1 MSLPRDLQREHPG
14 LGDWSIL
21 TGYRGSIAHGTYV
34 PNSDPNSIDDKDAMA
49 FCVPPLDHFY
59 GLAEYG
65 SRGTREVVRDPWD
78 IVIYEARKAVRL
90 LAQGNPNV
98 LSMLWLPENLYI
110 KRTPAG
116 ELLIDNREAF
126 VGKHVYRSFTGYAVA
141 QMRKMEAGVY
151 KGYMG
156 DKRRSLVE
164 RFGYDTKNASHL
176 IRLLRQGIEFLNDG
190 ELYVLR
196 HDAPELVA
204 IKNGEWPLDRVKEQ
218 AERLFRRAE
227 EAYDRCTLPTAPD
240 GDRVS
245 QLCVEVVSTA
255 LAHRSAAPA
264 SESEPYPK
272 PSGSGGG
279 QEDG

>member
-1 MSLPRDLQREHPG
+1 MTLPRDLQREHPG

-65 SRGTREVVRDPWD
+65 SRGTVEVVRDPWD

-98 LSMLWLPENLYI
+98 LSMLWLPDNLYI
-110 KRTPAG
+110 KRTVPG
-116 ELLIDNREAF
+116 HLLIAHRDLF

-176 IRLLRQGIEFLNDG
+176 IRLLRQGIEVLNDG
-190 ELYVLR
+190 ELYVQR
-196 HDAPELVA
+196 HDATELVA
-204 IKNGEWPLDRVKEQ
+204 IKNGEWPLDRVKRE

-227 EAYDRCTLPTAPD
+227 DAYDRCKLPAAPD
-240 GDRVS
+240 RERVNW
-245 QLCVEVVSTA
+245 LCVTMVDAA
-255 LAHRSAAPA
+255 LASRPQAP
-264 SESEPYPK
+264 SEAQAEAITR
-272 PSGSGGG
+272 GGAG
-279 QEDG
+279 G